1 VSNQYALKHIVF
13 NDSESLDPVMKE
25 IKVIGLIKGHLNV
38 VTLVAHD
45 VFDMGRT
52 KEALLVMDF
61 CEKSMVSA
69 MESRGNGYY
78 EEKAH
83 LIFGDVCNAVEKAHL
98 IFGDVCNAVFGM
110 HTGNHHQLHIGTL
123 EYVFAKSKGRSTP
136 RT

>member
-1 VSNQYALKHIVF
+1 MIRNHLI
-13 NDSESLDPVMKE
+13 VMKE

-61 CEKSMVSA
+61 CERSLVSA

-78 EEKAH
+78 EEKA
-83 LIFGDVCNAVEKAHL
+83 LL